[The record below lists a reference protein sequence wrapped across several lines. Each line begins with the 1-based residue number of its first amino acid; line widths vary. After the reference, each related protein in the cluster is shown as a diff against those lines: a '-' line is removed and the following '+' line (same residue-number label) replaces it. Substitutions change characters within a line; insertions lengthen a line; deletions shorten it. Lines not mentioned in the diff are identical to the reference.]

1 MLAARM
7 DVHAGIFTTNG
18 RAAVGFALLSF
29 LFAGLNDVVFKRYVV
44 GDRSRGMLVLGVGVV
59 WTFLQLVV
67 LTVRGVAPT
76 FDAATVRFGLGAG
89 TLLVL
94 SNVLLLESLSQVD
107 LSVGST
113 IYRLN
118 TLGVVVLSFVFL
130 DEHIGRLQALG
141 IAAGVAAVLLL
152 AHRPARHAR
161 SPRDALFLAAV
172 VAAALLRAAYGVTT
186 RKAMLAHV
194 APAPLL
200 LLISSSWIVGGGTY
214 AAVRERRLRLTREKA
229 IYAAVSGSLVFLIAS
244 SLMLAVERGEASVV
258 IPIANMSFVVA
269 LGLSLVSGMEKL
281 TARKLVAVGAA
292 VASIVLLAQA

>member
-1 MLAARM
+1 
-7 DVHAGIFTTNG
+7 
-18 RAAVGFALLSF
+18 
-29 LFAGLNDVVFKRYVV
+29 
-44 GDRSRGMLVLGVGVV
+44 MLVLGVGVV

-94 SNVLLLESLSQVD
+94 SNVLLLESLGQVD

-269 LGLSLVSGMEKL
+269 LGLSLVSRMEKL